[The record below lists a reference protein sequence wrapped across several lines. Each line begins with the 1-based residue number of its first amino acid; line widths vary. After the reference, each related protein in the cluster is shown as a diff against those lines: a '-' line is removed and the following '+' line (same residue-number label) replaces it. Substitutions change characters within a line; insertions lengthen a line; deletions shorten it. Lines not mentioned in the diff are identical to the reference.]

1 MAKKPLVISTTRG
14 VTFSQQAGQTLLD
27 ASIAS
32 QFPVPHSCHSAK
44 CRQCIVTVAEGTTHK
59 FRDENLTPGELA
71 SGCILAC
78 ARTATSDLLIEAGEL
93 VHKNIP
99 PVVNIPA
106 MVSVIKRLSSELIL
120 VTLQL
125 PMSVRFHYLAGQ
137 HVAVTNSDG
146 IRRNYSMCD
155 ASPRNGHIRI
165 LIRKHETGLM
175 SRYWFEYAAQGD
187 LLTLEGPSGTFGENI
202 ARYNRPL
209 FIAEKEGGAPLLALI
224 ASVRTNHLPLLWF
237 GVDKADG
244 RSIAGELG
252 VLDETNMEC
261 ISDCSEVALQGLEK
275 SLLKEAGDSV
285 VDAVYVC
292 GSAGFLKQLKPLLKR
307 EPLTGLPL
315 YKEVFIPS
323 GPG

>member
-106 MVSVIKRLSSELIL
+106 MVSAIKRLSSELIL

-125 PMSVRFHYLAGQ
+125 PMSARFHHLAGQ

-155 ASPRNGHIRI
+155 ASPQDGHIRI

-187 LLTLEGPSGTFGENI
+187 LLTLEGPSGRFGENI

-209 FIAEKEGGAPLLALI
+209 FIAEKEGIAPLLALK
-224 ASVRTNHLPLLWF
+224 ASVNTTGLPLFWLGAGKGEVYNAGSEF
-237 GVDKADG
+237 DGLAESHIQCFADF
-244 RSIAGELG
+244 S
-252 VLDETNMEC
+252 ETSMQAMQNTLIKET
-261 ISDCSEVALQGLEK
+261 DCS
-275 SLLKEAGDSV
+275 S

-292 GSAGFLKQLKPLLKR
+292 GSAAFLKQIKALLKR
-307 EPLTGLPL
+307 EPFRGLPVHT
-315 YKEVFIPS
+315 EVFIPS
-323 GPG
+323 GPR